1 MQPDRDAQVCGI
13 FLFVFLSTPCFEIL
27 LLLLFWRKVM
37 LHSFLCSLIVAHIFF
52 LSFMSIYF
60 FSMTPQSFARL
71 QEEKYLWTL
80 EYLFWWMD
88 GMFCVAPGV
97 EVSLYM

>member
-1 MQPDRDAQVCGI
+1 MLFDCSTYI
-13 FLFVFLSTPCFEIL
+13 FSKLHEHIL
-27 LLLLFWRKVM
+27 
-37 LHSFLCSLIVAHIFF
+37 
-52 LSFMSIYF
+52 